1 MVPKFVVVAAAAA
14 AAAASAFVLFFFY
27 TGLVKVTNLI
37 TWEFV

>member
-14 AAAASAFVLFFFY
+14 AAAAAAFVFFD
-27 TGLVKVTNLI
+27 TGLVKVTNLM

>member
-14 AAAASAFVLFFFY
+14 AAAAAAFVFFY
-27 TGLVKVTNLI
+27 TGLVKVTNLM